1 MLFRTK
7 LFTLGLLCCLNVSLS
22 SHVYAS
28 SAGIDDPASAAK
40 LMRAGAKANQMMKGS
55 NTENS
60 DDSST
65 TSSGSTSG
73 CGGVNVGNVYTD
85 KKGSNPKEVITVIK
99 GDVIN
104 TGKCK
109 K

>member
-1 MLFRTK
+1 MLFHKK
-7 LFTLGLLCCLNVSLS
+7 LLTLGMICCLNIIVS

-55 NTENS
+55 DTES
-60 DDSST
+60 TDGST